1 MEKTNLHYSTKNIP
15 VANDQIYKLMLI
27 EKIEAVIKRMRWKA
41 IFFEETDDKD
51 NIDHE
56 ENYGLKSKNTPKQI
70 PEMVNFEKELIE
82 MARNVKFR
90 KGFDDFQLK
99 MKTDLRNINSTQSRQ
114 NVKHVQVDKS
124 RLRKTLKQ
132 RHNENVQK
140 SRKESTK

>member
-56 ENYGLKSKNTPKQI
+56 ENYGLKSKNTP
-70 PEMVNFEKELIE
+70 
-82 MARNVKFR
+82 RN
-90 KGFDDFQLK
+90 GQL
-99 MKTDLRNINSTQSRQ
+99 
-114 NVKHVQVDKS
+114 
-124 RLRKTLKQ
+124 
-132 RHNENVQK
+132 
-140 SRKESTK
+140 